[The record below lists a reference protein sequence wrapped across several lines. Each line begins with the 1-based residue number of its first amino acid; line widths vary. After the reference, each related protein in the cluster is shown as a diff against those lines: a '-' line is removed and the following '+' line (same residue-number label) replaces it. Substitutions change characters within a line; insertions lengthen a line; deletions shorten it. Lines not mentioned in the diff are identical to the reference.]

1 MRTCRQEET
10 TCRHAPA
17 PTRHSPAPPPCV
29 SESHRN
35 LASLWPAARSANP
48 GMLLPPEPFGPTI
61 RKAPRAGPGCGSR
74 HSFRFVRE
82 TPDRTIGILCR
93 CGSHIAAAV
102 RFAAAR
108 RARRS
113 RFARLEREAASY
125 VPDRDGGRRLNNGRR
140 RLTPHV
146 KLASRP
152 LPVRRVETVASIDS
166 TGGHGDKRHHNQ
178 TSHQTF
184 HGSTP
189 CESED
194 LETAVP
200 TAVKGSS
207 PSCPTGRKRPTAWL
221 VLSVGTQGK
230 ASANVSS
237 D

>member
-74 HSFRFVRE
+74 NSFRLVRE
-82 TPDRTIGILCR
+82 TPDCAIGVLCR
-93 CGSHIAAAV
+93 CGSPIAATI
-102 RFAAAR
+102 RFAAACR
-108 RARRS
+108 GCGFS
-113 RFARLEREAASY
+113 GFEREAANDIAGRS
-125 VPDRDGGRRLNNGRR
+125 GCRRLNDNRC
-140 RLTPHV
+140 RLSPQMEFAART
-146 KLASRP
+146 
-152 LPVRRVETVASIDS
+152 LPVRRVESIASIHS
-166 TGGHGDKRHHNQ
+166 TGGNGDKRHNNQ

-189 CESED
+189 CESKD